1 MATGTPADVFRASLR
16 LGLTSFGGPIA
27 HLGYFE
33 RTYVQQLRWL
43 DAADYAGI
51 VALCQLLPGPSSS
64 QVGFLIGYHRAGW
77 RGALAAWAGFT
88 LPSALLM
95 YVFALY
101 AARSEGPI
109 LRVIV
114 HGLMLAAVAIVAQA
128 VWRMAR
134 SLCPDWRRKS
144 IAILA
149 LVVLLIHGS
158 ASLQLAALLLGAL
171 AGWLLCRDVQLSRL
185 AQPVGPNLRS
195 GWILFVAFGGLLVGL
210 PILAMRNP
218 HGAVAFTNIFYRA
231 GALVFGGGHV
241 VLPMLRDALIPGGW
255 VSDLNFLT
263 GYGFAQAIPGPL
275 FTFAAYLGATIEPG
289 PASGL
294 WATVALLAIFLPG
307 LLLAA
312 AGMSLSGVLGGS
324 PMAQAAIAGVNAA
337 VVGVL
342 GAALY
347 SPLCT
352 AALHSGLDAAVAVT
366 GLALLVRWHIP
377 PILLV
382 AFCVIVSAA
391 TLPIT
396 Y

>member
-1 MATGTPADVFRASLR
+1 MGTGAPAAVFRASLR

-43 DAADYAGI
+43 TEADYARV

-64 QVGFLIGYHRAGW
+64 QVGFLIGYHHAGW

-95 YVFALY
+95 YAFALY
-101 AARSEGPI
+101 ASRSEGPVTRI
-109 LRVIV
+109 IV
-114 HGLMLAAVAIVAQA
+114 HGLMLAAVPVVAQA
-128 VWRMAR
+128 VWSMTR
-134 SLCPDWRRKS
+134 SLCPDWPRKA

-149 LVVLLIHGS
+149 LALLLVHGS
-158 ASLQLAALLLGAL
+158 AALQLAAMLIGA
-171 AGWLLCRDVQLSRL
+171 AGGWLFCGGAGISRL
-185 AQPVGPNLRS
+185 TPPVGPNLRS
-195 GWILFVAFGGLLVGL
+195 GWILVAAFAGLLLGL
-210 PILAMRNP
+210 PLLATLNP
-218 HGAVAFTNIFYRA
+218 HGPAAFTNIFYRA

-241 VLPMLRDALIPGGW
+241 VLPMLRDALVPSGW
-255 VSDLNFLT
+255 VSDPTFLA

-275 FTFAAYLGATIEPG
+275 STFAAYLGAAIEPG
-289 PASGL
+289 PASAL
-294 WATVALLAIFLPG
+294 WATLALLAIFLPG

-312 AGMSLSGVLGGS
+312 AGLSLWGGLDRS
-324 PMAQAAIAGVNAA
+324 QTAHAAIAGVNAA

-347 SPLCT
+347 SPVCT
-352 AALHSGLDAAVAVT
+352 TALHSGLDAVVAVT

-382 AFCVIVSAA
+382 AFCVLASAA
-391 TLPIT
+391 TALIA
-396 Y
+396 